1 MDDTRK
7 MTMIVCVVVVI
18 FSIILT
24 VFDVVWA
31 RLLKLLIV

>member
-1 MDDTRK
+1 
-7 MTMIVCVVVVI
+7 MIVCVVVVI